1 MILILRKKLAYFKE
15 NTLDNIT
22 CNKIIFYFS
31 WFLCFSIALPHHIL
45 PGKAGAISIIIFI
58 LWLFNGNLKNK
69 LLVLKHSKLFLY
81 LTAFILT
88 LVISIVWSE
97 NTDFGVR
104 RLYAFK
110 YYFLLIPVFITSFYK
125 HESMRLIH
133 AFVLGCILH
142 ATLMILQ
149 SHNIIYLPNKIDL
162 YSPYST
168 YSTFFVFSSFYCFY
182 FFQYYSNSNKLKQIA
197 YLSFTLLFIYT
208 LFTNP
213 ARSGQL
219 AFIISMIVTIFLLH
233 HNLKK
238 TIIILLIFTSLIAT
252 LILSSDKVQSTYI
265 AAINDIHQIQNE
277 NYTGSWSAR
286 WGLSLT
292 AIEVIK
298 NNPIFGVG
306 LGDTHDERQRVIA
319 QKIKGESRE
328 IAYYAGVHDSYLS
341 ILEAAGIIGLI
352 FYFLIFVHIYKL
364 PIKNFEFK
372 SLSLIFLTILAVAS
386 IADDIIFSKPYNI
399 HFAILLALF
408 INLSLDDKKLSLI
421 KKS

>member
-1 MILILRKKLAYFKE
+1 MVLILLKKLAHFKE

-45 PGKAGAISIIIFI
+45 PGKAGAISIIVFI

-133 AFVLGCILH
+133 AFVLGSILH

-168 YSTFFVFSSFYCFY
+168 YSTFLFSLHFIVF
-182 FFQYYSNSNKLKQIA
+182 
-197 YLSFTLLFIYT
+197 
-208 LFTNP
+208 
-213 ARSGQL
+213 
-219 AFIISMIVTIFLLH
+219 
-233 HNLKK
+233 
-238 TIIILLIFTSLIAT
+238 
-252 LILSSDKVQSTYI
+252 
-265 AAINDIHQIQNE
+265 
-277 NYTGSWSAR
+277 
-286 WGLSLT
+286 
-292 AIEVIK
+292 
-298 NNPIFGVG
+298 
-306 LGDTHDERQRVIA
+306 
-319 QKIKGESRE
+319 
-328 IAYYAGVHDSYLS
+328 
-341 ILEAAGIIGLI
+341 
-352 FYFLIFVHIYKL
+352 
-364 PIKNFEFK
+364 
-372 SLSLIFLTILAVAS
+372 
-386 IADDIIFSKPYNI
+386 IFSNI
-399 HFAILLALF
+399 IQIL
-408 INLSLDDKKLSLI
+408 IS
-421 KKS
+421 